1 MYTILIPS
9 LRNRTYT
16 ILKTGNAEA
25 VMTIQ
30 DATRKCTNSVSFQD
44 AIDVEDIQIPPR
56 TRALTN
62 AEQEDFEASELTL
75 DHPPSSTTARLASNE
90 ESIKEP
96 VINTDSST
104 SQQNATK
111 DMKSV
116 GPMDFEMLCIIGLG
130 AFGKVVQVRHKQ
142 TGEILA
148 MKIVSNNV
156 IVKKNSVAY
165 LQAERDI
172 MTKINHPFL
181 VSLRYAFQTASSVYL
196 VMPFVAGG
204 ELFHHLSKQGLLL
217 EDTAIFYAAE
227 IVLALEHLHSQG
239 IIHRDL
245 KPENVLVD
253 DDGHIRLTDF
263 GLAKE
268 MANEEDSTKTMCGTN
283 GRSIVLLQAKS
294 HKCVEYMA
302 PEMIRGRSYNKAV
315 DFWALGALIYEM
327 VTGYPPFV
335 HKNKKKL
342 HQKILNEKLSLP
354 KWLRSETH
362 SIIKQLLDRNV
373 DKRLGSGKSNMF
385 QVKGVQAIKN
395 HAFFRSVDW
404 QKLAR
409 KQLTPPIKPNLQSS
423 CDTVNF
429 SEEFTT
435 LAVDRMSRLDTCA
448 DDKKLFARFS
458 FCAEEYRTFA
468 QVVAEPS

>member
-1 MYTILIPS
+1 
-9 LRNRTYT
+9 
-16 ILKTGNAEA
+16 
-25 VMTIQ
+25 MTIQ
-30 DATRKCTNSVSFQD
+30 DANRECTNSVSFHD
-44 AIDVEDIQIPPR
+44 TIDVEGSQITSR
-56 TRALTN
+56 ARALTN
-62 AEQEDFEASELTL
+62 AEQEDFEASKLTL
-75 DHPPSSTTARLASNE
+75 DHPPSSTTTPRLTSNE
-90 ESIKEP
+90 DSLREP
-96 VINTDSST
+96 VVALTSST
-104 SQQNATK
+104 PQQNAS
-111 DMKSV
+111 KSV

-142 TGEILA
+142 TQEILA
-148 MKIVSNNV
+148 MKIVSNTV

-227 IVLALEHLHSQG
+227 IVLALDHLHSQG

-245 KPENVLVD
+245 KPENVLMD

-268 MANEEDSTKTMCGTN
+268 MAHEEDSTKTMCGTN
-283 GRSIVLLQAKS
+283 
-294 HKCVEYMA
+294 EYMA

-342 HQKILNEKLSLP
+342 HQKILNEKLFLP

-362 SIIKQLLDRNV
+362 SIIKQLLERNV

-385 QVKGVQAIKN
+385 QVKGVQAIKD

-404 QKLAR
+404 HKLAR
-409 KQLTPPIKPNLQSS
+409 KQLTPPIKPNLESS

-435 LAVDRMSRLDTCA
+435 LAVGRMSRLDTCS
-448 DDKKLFARFS
+448 DDKKLFDRFS